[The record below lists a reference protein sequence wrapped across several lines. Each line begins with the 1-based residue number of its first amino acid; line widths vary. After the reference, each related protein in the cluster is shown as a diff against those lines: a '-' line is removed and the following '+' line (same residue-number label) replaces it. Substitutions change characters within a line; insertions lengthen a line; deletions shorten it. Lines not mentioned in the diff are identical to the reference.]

1 MAKTRYTYKYNGI
14 VCRNSNK
21 LYKYGLVNHED
32 VVIACS
38 GTKEGALKNKT
49 WRINLE
55 NKSLVKCLYDKRY
68 DHAEYHAE
76 NLKMLKMWHIVEL
89 EVIEN

>member
-21 LYKYGLVNHED
+21 LYKYGLVNEFD
-32 VVIACS
+32 KVIACS

-55 NKSLVKCLYDKRY
+55 NKSLAKCLADKKYR
-68 DHAEYHAE
+68 HTEYHAE
-76 NLKMLKMWHIVEL
+76 NLKVLKMWHIVEL